1 MTIAMNP
8 PLKKRIT
15 LLLGVIA
22 IQAVYTPTSLLMTGG
37 IEPKFAWDIFPL
49 RVAWVIPYVL
59 CYLLWIAAL
68 LWLIVR
74 TNEAQFRKAIAGLF
88 FACSLG
94 VLVFLLFPT
103 YVVHPDIRG
112 EDLLSKLLLSLM
124 IAGGDYDALPSAHIY
139 VTTILALFYSEWF
152 PKQRWLWIAIV
163 VIVSLSTLFTKQH
176 YIADVLAGYLTGWM
190 GYRFGLWWQ
199 TRREKDQTRRI
210 SHA

>member
-1 MTIAMNP
+1 MNP
-8 PLKKRIT
+8 PLKKRII

-37 IEPKFAWDIFPL
+37 MEPKFAWDIFPL
-49 RVAWVIPYVL
+49 HVAWVIPYTF

-68 LWLIVR
+68 LWLILR
-74 TNEAQFRKAIAGLF
+74 TNEVQFRKAIAGLF

-103 YVVHPDIRG
+103 YVVHPEIPG
-112 EDLLSKLLLSLM
+112 EDPLSKLLLSLM

-139 VTTILALFYSEWF
+139 VTTILALFFSEWV
-152 PKQRWLWIAIV
+152 PKQRWLWIVIV
-163 VIVSLSTLFTKQH
+163 IIVSLSTLFTKQH

-190 GYRFGLWWQ
+190 GYRFGWWWQ
-199 TRREKDQTRRI
+199 TRTKKDRTRRI

>member
-1 MTIAMNP
+1 MNP
-8 PLKKRIT
+8 PLKKRIG

-22 IQAVYTPTSLLMTGG
+22 IQAVYTPTSLLTTGG
-37 IEPKFAWDIFPL
+37 IEPKFVWDIFPL

-59 CYLLWIAAL
+59 CYLLWVAAL

-88 FACSLG
+88 FACALG

-103 YVVHPDIRG
+103 YVVHPDIHG
-112 EDLLSKLLLSLM
+112 EGLLSKLLLSLM

-199 TRREKDQTRRI
+199 TRSEKDQTRRI